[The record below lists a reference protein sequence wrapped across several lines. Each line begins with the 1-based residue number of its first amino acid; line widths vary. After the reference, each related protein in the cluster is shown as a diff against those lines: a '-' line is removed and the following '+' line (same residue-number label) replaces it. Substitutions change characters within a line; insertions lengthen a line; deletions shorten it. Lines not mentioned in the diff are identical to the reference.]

1 LHATSAATSN
11 GHYLPQSFLEVS
23 LSDLQDAAAR
33 FREHLI
39 GSALERR
46 GPSLGCSM
54 MYWIYDYPS
63 WVIGLLF
70 CGTFV
75 AFTWAGIFL
84 TRVTVHS
91 WLHRDKRANEM
102 VGLALSS
109 YFVLFGLLLGLV
121 AVATYQNY
129 ANVGDIVT
137 NEASSL
143 SALYREVSSLPPPIR
158 GELQQR
164 LREYTR
170 YTIEE
175 GWAQQRKGI
184 VPKGE
189 AVRSGLLVRTLMDF
203 EPSNQK
209 EQIIYEEALRQSVRR
224 NELSRQRLSN
234 VTTGL
239 PAVLW
244 WVVAVGAAIN
254 IILIWLQ
261 DMEIHVHLI
270 LGAALA
276 CILGLVIF
284 LIAELDNPFRGE
296 VSIGP
301 EAIVQVYENV
311 MNPRQTGTPEQ
322 AMAMLTRA
330 VAAVQ
335 ADKTK
340 ALAMFNTGEGG
351 FLDVDLYPYCFNVG
365 DGMIVADV
373 NQPKLVGQK
382 VMDLKDATGKPFGQE
397 LYKAMQKPEREITD
411 VSYMFPKP
419 GSDRQLA
426 PKVAFVT
433 RVGDLGCAVG
443 YYQSR

>member
-1 LHATSAATSN
+1 
-11 GHYLPQSFLEVS
+11 
-23 LSDLQDAAAR
+23 
-33 FREHLI
+33 
-39 GSALERR
+39 
-46 GPSLGCSM
+46 M

-70 CGTFV
+70 CGAFV
-75 AFTWAGIFL
+75 AFTWMGIFL
-84 TRVTVHS
+84 THVTG
-91 WLHRDKRANEM
+91 ANEM

-109 YFVLFGLLLGLV
+109 YFVLFGLLLGLL

-129 ANVGDIVT
+129 ANVHNIVT

-143 SALYREVSSLPPPIR
+143 AALYREISSLPQPSR
-158 GELQQR
+158 GQLQQR

-184 VPKGE
+184 VPNGE
-189 AVRSGLLVRTLMDF
+189 AVRSGLLIRTLMDF
-203 EPSNQK
+203 EPSN
-209 EQIIYEEALRQSVRR
+209 EREEIIYEDALRQSVHR
-224 NELSRQRLSN
+224 NELSNERLSN

-244 WVVAVGAAIN
+244 WVVAIGAAIN
-254 IILIWLQ
+254 MVLIWMQ
-261 DMEIHVHLI
+261 DMAFHIHLI
-270 LGAALA
+270 LGASLA
-276 CILGLVIF
+276 SILGLVIF

-301 EAIVQVYENV
+301 DAIAQVYKDV
-311 MNPRQTGTPEQ
+311 MKPRHTGTPEQ

-340 ALAMFNTGEGG
+340 ALAMFSTGEGG
-351 FLDVDLYPYCFNVG
+351 FLDEDLYPYCFNVG
-365 DGMIVADV
+365 DGRIVADV

-382 VMDLKDATGKPFGQE
+382 VTDLKDATGKPFGLE
-397 LYKAMQKPEREITD
+397 LYEAVQKSEREIAD

-419 GSDRQLA
+419 GSEQQLV

-443 YYQSR
+443 YYQ

>member
-1 LHATSAATSN
+1 
-11 GHYLPQSFLEVS
+11 
-23 LSDLQDAAAR
+23 
-33 FREHLI
+33 
-39 GSALERR
+39 
-46 GPSLGCSM
+46 M
-54 MYWIYDYPS
+54 MYWIYDYPG

-70 CGTFV
+70 CATLV
-75 AFTWAGIFL
+75 AFTWIGIFL
-84 TRVTVHS
+84 TRATVHS
-91 WLHRDKRANEM
+91 WLHREKRANEM

-109 YFVLFGLLLGLV
+109 YFVLFGLLLGLL

-129 ANVGDIVT
+129 SNVDDIVT

-143 SALYREVSSLPPPIR
+143 AALYREISSLPQPSR
-158 GELQQR
+158 GQLQQR

-189 AVRSGLLVRTLMDF
+189 VVRSGLLIRSLLDF
-203 EPSNQK
+203 EPSNDK
-209 EQIIYEEALRQSVRR
+209 EKLIYEDALRQSDHR
-224 NELSRQRLSN
+224 NELSRARLSN

-239 PAVLW
+239 PTVLW

-254 IILIWLQ
+254 VVLIWMQ
-261 DMEIHVHLI
+261 DMEVHVHMI

-276 CILGLVIF
+276 SILGLVIF

-296 VSIGP
+296 ISIGP
-301 EAIVQVYENV
+301 DAIARVYEDV
-311 MNPRQTGTPEQ
+311 MKPRQTATAEQ
-322 AMAMLTRA
+322 AMAMLARA
-330 VAAVQ
+330 ITAVK

-340 ALAMFNTGEGG
+340 ALAMFSTGEGG
-351 FLDVDLYPYCFNVG
+351 FLDEDLYPYCFNAG
-365 DGMIVADV
+365 DGIFVADV

-382 VMDLKDATGKPFGQE
+382 VMDLKDATGKPFGLE
-397 LYKAMQKPEREITD
+397 LYKAMQKSEGQITD

-419 GSDRQLA
+419 GSEQQLA

-443 YYQSR
+443 YYQ

>member
-1 LHATSAATSN
+1 
-11 GHYLPQSFLEVS
+11 
-23 LSDLQDAAAR
+23 
-33 FREHLI
+33 
-39 GSALERR
+39 
-46 GPSLGCSM
+46 M
-54 MYWIYDYPS
+54 MYWIYDYPG

-70 CGTFV
+70 CGTLV
-75 AFTWAGIFL
+75 AFTWVGILL
-84 TRVTVHS
+84 TRATVHS

-109 YFVLFGLLLGLV
+109 YFVLFGLLLGLL

-129 ANVGDIVT
+129 ATVGDIVT

-143 SALYREVSSLPPPIR
+143 GALYREISSLPQPSR
-158 GELQQR
+158 GQLQQR

-175 GWAQQRKGI
+175 GWAQQRNGI

-189 AVRSGLLVRTLMDF
+189 IVRSGLLIRSLLDF
-203 EPSNQK
+203 EPSSKK
-209 EQIIYEEALRQSVRR
+209 EELIYEDALHQSVHRA
-224 NELSRQRLSN
+224 ELSRARLSN

-254 IILIWLQ
+254 IVLIWMQ
-261 DMEIHVHLI
+261 DMEVHVHMI

-276 CILGLVIF
+276 SILGLVIF
-284 LIAELDNPFRGE
+284 LIAELDNPFRGG

-301 EAIVQVYENV
+301 DAIARVYEDV
-311 MNPRQTGTPEQ
+311 MKPRQTATPEQ
-322 AMAMLTRA
+322 AMAMLARA

-340 ALAMFNTGEGG
+340 ALAMFSTGEGG
-351 FLDVDLYPYCFNVG
+351 FLDEDLYPYCFNVD
-365 DGMIVADV
+365 DGRFVADV
-373 NQPKLVGQK
+373 NQPKLVGQN
-382 VMDLKDATGKPFGQE
+382 VMDLKDANGKAFGLE
-397 LYKAMQKPEREITD
+397 LYKAMQKSEGQITD

-419 GSDRQLA
+419 GSEQQLA

-443 YYQSR
+443 YYQ

>member
-1 LHATSAATSN
+1 
-11 GHYLPQSFLEVS
+11 
-23 LSDLQDAAAR
+23 
-33 FREHLI
+33 
-39 GSALERR
+39 
-46 GPSLGCSM
+46 

-75 AFTWAGIFL
+75 GFTWVGIFL

-91 WLHRDKRANEM
+91 WLHQEKRANEM

-129 ANVGDIVT
+129 ANVSVIVN

-143 SALYREVSSLPPPIR
+143 AALYREISSLPQPSR
-158 GELQQR
+158 DQLQQR

-189 AVRSGLLVRTLMDF
+189 AVRSGLLVRSLLDF
-203 EPSNQK
+203 EPSN
-209 EQIIYEEALRQSVRR
+209 EREEIIYGDALRQSVHR
-224 NELSRQRLSN
+224 NQLSQARLSN

-239 PAVLW
+239 PPVLW

-254 IILIWLQ
+254 IILIWMQ
-261 DMEIHVHLI
+261 DMEVHVHMI

-276 CILGLVIF
+276 SILGLVIF
-284 LIAELDNPFRGE
+284 LIAELDNPFRGQ

-301 EAIVQVYENV
+301 DAIARVYEDI
-311 MNPRQTGTPEQ
+311 MKPRQTATPEQ
-322 AMAMLTRA
+322 AMAMLARV
-330 VAAVQ
+330 VAAVH

-351 FLDVDLYPYCFNVG
+351 FLDEDLYPYCFNIG
-365 DGMIVADV
+365 DGRIVTDI
-373 NQPKLVGQK
+373 NQPTLVGQK
-382 VMDLKDATGKPFGQE
+382 AIDLKDATGKPFGLE
-397 LYKAMQKPEREITD
+397 LYQAAQKSEGEITD

-419 GSDRQLA
+419 GSEQQLA

-433 RVGDLGCAVG
+433 RIGDLVCAVG
-443 YYQSR
+443 YYQ

>member
-1 LHATSAATSN
+1 
-11 GHYLPQSFLEVS
+11 
-23 LSDLQDAAAR
+23 
-33 FREHLI
+33 
-39 GSALERR
+39 
-46 GPSLGCSM
+46 M

-63 WVIGLLF
+63 WFIGLLF
-70 CGTFV
+70 CVTFV
-75 AFTWAGIFL
+75 AFTWMGIFL

-91 WLHRDKRANEM
+91 WLHQEKRANEM

-109 YFVLFGLLLGLV
+109 FFVLFGLLLGLV

-129 ANVGDIVT
+129 SNVSDIVD

-143 SALYREVSSLPPPIR
+143 AALYREISSLPEPSR
-158 GELQQR
+158 GQLQQR

-189 AVRSGLLVRTLMDF
+189 VVRSGLLIRSLLDF
-203 EPSNQK
+203 EPSNEREK
-209 EQIIYEEALRQSVRR
+209 TIYADALRQSDHR
-224 NELSRQRLSN
+224 NELSRARLSN

-244 WVVAVGAAIN
+244 WVVAFGAAIN
-254 IILIWLQ
+254 IVLIWLQ
-261 DMEIHVHLI
+261 DMEVHVHLI

-276 CILGLVIF
+276 SILGLVIF

-301 EAIVQVYENV
+301 DAIARVYEDV
-311 MNPRQTGTPEQ
+311 MKPRQTGTSEQ

-330 VAAVQ
+330 VAAVR

-340 ALAMFNTGEGG
+340 AIAMFSAGEGG
-351 FLDVDLYPYCFNVG
+351 FLDEDLYPYCFNVG
-365 DGMIVADV
+365 GDGKIVADI

-382 VMDLKDATGKPFGQE
+382 AIDLTDATGKQFGLE
-397 LYKAMQKPEREITD
+397 LCEAMLKSEGEITD
-411 VSYMFPKP
+411 VSYVFPKP
-419 GSDRQLA
+419 GSEHHLA
-426 PKVAFVT
+426 QKVAFVT

-443 YYQSR
+443 YYQ

>member
-1 LHATSAATSN
+1 
-11 GHYLPQSFLEVS
+11 
-23 LSDLQDAAAR
+23 
-33 FREHLI
+33 
-39 GSALERR
+39 
-46 GPSLGCSM
+46 M

-70 CGTFV
+70 CSALV
-75 AFTWAGIFL
+75 AFTWIGIFL
-84 TRVTVHS
+84 TRATVHS
-91 WLHRDKRANEM
+91 WLHHEERANEM

-109 YFVLFGLLLGLV
+109 YFVLFGLLLGLL

-129 ANVGDIVT
+129 SNVDDIVT

-143 SALYREVSSLPPPIR
+143 AALYREISSLPQPSR
-158 GELQQR
+158 GQLQQR

-189 AVRSGLLVRTLMDF
+189 VVRSGLLIRSLLDF
-203 EPSNQK
+203 EPSNDK
-209 EQIIYEEALRQSVRR
+209 EKLIYEDALRQSDHR
-224 NELSRQRLSN
+224 NELSRARLSN

-239 PAVLW
+239 PTVLW
-244 WVVAVGAAIN
+244 WVVVAGAAIN
-254 IILIWLQ
+254 IVLIWMQ
-261 DMEIHVHLI
+261 DMEVHVHLI

-276 CILGLVIF
+276 SILGLVIF

-296 VSIGP
+296 ISIGP
-301 EAIVQVYENV
+301 DAIARVYEDV
-311 MNPRQTGTPEQ
+311 MKPRQTATAEQ
-322 AMAMLTRA
+322 AMAMLARA
-330 VAAVQ
+330 VAAVK

-340 ALAMFNTGEGG
+340 ALAMFSTGEGG
-351 FLDVDLYPYCFNVG
+351 FLDEDLYPYCFNAG
-365 DGMIVADV
+365 DGIFVADV

-382 VMDLKDATGKPFGQE
+382 VMDLKDATGKPFGLE
-397 LYKAMQKPEREITD
+397 LYKAMQKSEGQITD

-419 GSDRQLA
+419 GSEQQLA

-443 YYQSR
+443 YYQ

>member
-1 LHATSAATSN
+1 
-11 GHYLPQSFLEVS
+11 
-23 LSDLQDAAAR
+23 
-33 FREHLI
+33 
-39 GSALERR
+39 
-46 GPSLGCSM
+46 M
-54 MYWIYDYPS
+54 MYWIYDYPG

-70 CGTFV
+70 CGTLV
-75 AFTWAGIFL
+75 AFTWVGILL
-84 TRVTVHS
+84 TRATVHS
-91 WLHRDKRANEM
+91 WLHREKRANEM

-109 YFVLFGLLLGLV
+109 YFVLFGLLLGLL

-129 ANVGDIVT
+129 ATVGDIVT

-143 SALYREVSSLPPPIR
+143 AALYREISSLPQPSR
-158 GELQQR
+158 GQLQQR

-189 AVRSGLLVRTLMDF
+189 VVRSGLLVRSLLDF
-203 EPSNQK
+203 EPSNK
-209 EQIIYEEALRQSVRR
+209 REELIYEEALHQSVHRT
-224 NELSRQRLSN
+224 ELSRARLSN

-254 IILIWLQ
+254 IVLIWMQ
-261 DMEIHVHLI
+261 DMEVHVHMI

-276 CILGLVIF
+276 SILGLVIF
-284 LIAELDNPFRGE
+284 LIAELDNPFRGG

-301 EAIVQVYENV
+301 DAIARVYEDV
-311 MNPRQTGTPEQ
+311 MKPRQTATPEQ
-322 AMAMLTRA
+322 AMAMLARA
-330 VAAVQ
+330 VTAVK
-335 ADKTK
+335 ADRTK
-340 ALAMFNTGEGG
+340 ALAMFSSGEGG
-351 FLDVDLYPYCFNVG
+351 FLDEDLYPYCFNVG
-365 DGMIVADV
+365 DGRFVADV

-382 VMDLKDATGKPFGQE
+382 VVDLKDATGKPFGLE
-397 LYKAMQKPEREITD
+397 LYKAMQKSEGQITD

-419 GSDRQLA
+419 GSEQQLA
-426 PKVAFVT
+426 PKVALVT

-443 YYQSR
+443 YYQ

>member
-1 LHATSAATSN
+1 
-11 GHYLPQSFLEVS
+11 
-23 LSDLQDAAAR
+23 
-33 FREHLI
+33 
-39 GSALERR
+39 
-46 GPSLGCSM
+46 M
-54 MYWIYDYPS
+54 MYWIYDYPG

-70 CGTFV
+70 CATLV
-75 AFTWAGIFL
+75 AFTWIGIFL
-84 TRVTVHS
+84 TRATVHS
-91 WLHRDKRANEM
+91 WLHREKRANEM

-109 YFVLFGLLLGLV
+109 YFVLFGLLLGLL

-129 ANVGDIVT
+129 SNVDDIVT

-143 SALYREVSSLPPPIR
+143 AALYREISSLPQPIR
-158 GELQQR
+158 SELQQR

-189 AVRSGLLVRTLMDF
+189 VVRSGLLIRSLLDF
-203 EPSNQK
+203 EPSNDK
-209 EQIIYEEALRQSVRR
+209 EKLIYEDALRQSDHR
-224 NELSRQRLSN
+224 NELSRARLSN

-239 PAVLW
+239 PTVLW
-244 WVVAVGAAIN
+244 WVVVAGAAIN
-254 IILIWLQ
+254 IVLIWMQ
-261 DMEIHVHLI
+261 DMEVHVHMI

-276 CILGLVIF
+276 SILGLVIF

-296 VSIGP
+296 ISIGP
-301 EAIVQVYENV
+301 DAIARVYEDV
-311 MNPRQTGTPEQ
+311 MKPRQTATAEQ
-322 AMAMLTRA
+322 AMAMLARA
-330 VAAVQ
+330 VAAVK

-340 ALAMFNTGEGG
+340 ALAMFSTGEGG
-351 FLDVDLYPYCFNVG
+351 FLDEDLYPYCFNAG
-365 DGMIVADV
+365 DGIFVADV

-382 VMDLKDATGKPFGQE
+382 VMDLKDATGKPFGLE
-397 LYKAMQKPEREITD
+397 LYKAMQKSEGQITD

-419 GSDRQLA
+419 GSEQQLA

-443 YYQSR
+443 YYQ

>member
-1 LHATSAATSN
+1 
-11 GHYLPQSFLEVS
+11 
-23 LSDLQDAAAR
+23 
-33 FREHLI
+33 
-39 GSALERR
+39 
-46 GPSLGCSM
+46 M
-54 MYWIYDYPS
+54 MYWIYDYPG

-70 CGTFV
+70 CSTLV
-75 AFTWAGIFL
+75 AFTWVGIFL
-84 TRVTVHS
+84 TRATVHS
-91 WLHRDKRANEM
+91 WLHREKRANEM

-109 YFVLFGLLLGLV
+109 YFVLFGLLLGLL

-129 ANVGDIVT
+129 SNVDDIVT

-143 SALYREVSSLPPPIR
+143 AALYREISSLPQPSR
-158 GELQQR
+158 GQLQQR

-189 AVRSGLLVRTLMDF
+189 VVRSGLLIRSLLDF
-203 EPSNQK
+203 EPSNDK
-209 EQIIYEEALRQSVRR
+209 EKLIYEDALRQSDHR
-224 NELSRQRLSN
+224 NELSRARLSN

-239 PAVLW
+239 PTVLW
-244 WVVAVGAAIN
+244 WVVVAGAAIN
-254 IILIWLQ
+254 IVLIWMQ
-261 DMEIHVHLI
+261 DMEVHVHMI

-276 CILGLVIF
+276 SILGLVIF

-296 VSIGP
+296 ISIGP
-301 EAIVQVYENV
+301 DAIARVYEDV
-311 MNPRQTGTPEQ
+311 MKPRQTATAEQ
-322 AMAMLTRA
+322 AMAMLARA
-330 VAAVQ
+330 VAAVK

-340 ALAMFNTGEGG
+340 ALAMFSTGEGG
-351 FLDVDLYPYCFNVG
+351 FLDEDLYPYCFNAG
-365 DGMIVADV
+365 DGIFVADV

-382 VMDLKDATGKPFGQE
+382 VMDLKDATGKPFGLE
-397 LYKAMQKPEREITD
+397 LYKAMQKSEGQITD

-419 GSDRQLA
+419 GSEQQLA

-443 YYQSR
+443 YYQ

>member
-1 LHATSAATSN
+1 
-11 GHYLPQSFLEVS
+11 
-23 LSDLQDAAAR
+23 
-33 FREHLI
+33 
-39 GSALERR
+39 
-46 GPSLGCSM
+46 M
-54 MYWIYDYPS
+54 MYWIYNYPS

-70 CGTFV
+70 CGTLV
-75 AFTWAGIFL
+75 AFTWLGIFL
-84 TRVTVHS
+84 TRFTVHS
-91 WLHRDKRANEM
+91 WLHREKRANEM

-109 YFVLFGLLLGLV
+109 YFVLFGLLLGLL

-129 ANVGDIVT
+129 ASVDEIVT
-137 NEASSL
+137 NEASCL
-143 SALYREVSSLPPPIR
+143 AALYREISSLPQPVR
-158 GELQQR
+158 GQLQQR

-184 VPKGE
+184 MPKGE
-189 AVRSGLLVRTLMDF
+189 AVRSGLLIRSLMDF
-203 EPSNQK
+203 EPNNEK
-209 EQIIYEEALRQSVRR
+209 EQVIYVDALRQSVHR
-224 NELSRQRLSN
+224 NELSNERLAN

-244 WVVAVGAAIN
+244 WVVAAGAAIN
-254 IILIWLQ
+254 IVLIWMQ
-261 DMEIHVHLI
+261 DMELHVHLI

-276 CILGLVIF
+276 SILGLIIF

-296 VSIGP
+296 ISIGP
-301 EAIVQVYENV
+301 DAIARVYEDV
-311 MNPRQTGTPEQ
+311 MKPRQTGTPEQ

-340 ALAMFNTGEGG
+340 ALAMFSTGEGG
-351 FLDVDLYPYCFNVG
+351 FLDEDLYPYCFNVS
-365 DGMIVADV
+365 DGRFVADV

-382 VMDLKDATGKPFGQE
+382 VMDLKDATGKPFGLE
-397 LYKAMQKPEREITD
+397 LYKAMQKSEREITD

-419 GSDRQLA
+419 GSEQQLA

-443 YYQSR
+443 YYQ

>member
-1 LHATSAATSN
+1 
-11 GHYLPQSFLEVS
+11 
-23 LSDLQDAAAR
+23 
-33 FREHLI
+33 
-39 GSALERR
+39 
-46 GPSLGCSM
+46 M
-54 MYWIYDYPS
+54 MYWIYDYPG

-70 CGTFV
+70 CATLV
-75 AFTWAGIFL
+75 AFTWIGIFL
-84 TRVTVHS
+84 TRATVHS
-91 WLHRDKRANEM
+91 WLHREKRANEM

-109 YFVLFGLLLGLV
+109 YFVLFGLLLGLL

-129 ANVGDIVT
+129 SNVDDIVT

-143 SALYREVSSLPPPIR
+143 AALYREISSLPQPSR
-158 GELQQR
+158 GQLQQR

-189 AVRSGLLVRTLMDF
+189 VVRSGLLIRSLLDF
-203 EPSNQK
+203 EPSNDK
-209 EQIIYEEALRQSVRR
+209 EKLIYEDALRQSDHR
-224 NELSRQRLSN
+224 NELSRARLSN

-239 PAVLW
+239 PTVLW
-244 WVVAVGAAIN
+244 WVVVAGAAIN
-254 IILIWLQ
+254 IVLIWMQ
-261 DMEIHVHLI
+261 DMEVHVHLI

-276 CILGLVIF
+276 SILGLVIF

-296 VSIGP
+296 ISIGP
-301 EAIVQVYENV
+301 DAIARVYEDV
-311 MNPRQTGTPEQ
+311 MKPRQTATAEQ
-322 AMAMLTRA
+322 AMAMLARA
-330 VAAVQ
+330 VAAVK

-340 ALAMFNTGEGG
+340 ALAMFSTGEGG
-351 FLDVDLYPYCFNVG
+351 FLDEDLYPYCFNAG
-365 DGMIVADV
+365 DGIFVADV

-382 VMDLKDATGKPFGQE
+382 VMDLKDATGKPFGLE
-397 LYKAMQKPEREITD
+397 LYKAMQKSEGQITD

-419 GSDRQLA
+419 GSEQQLA

-443 YYQSR
+443 YYQ

>member
-1 LHATSAATSN
+1 
-11 GHYLPQSFLEVS
+11 
-23 LSDLQDAAAR
+23 
-33 FREHLI
+33 
-39 GSALERR
+39 
-46 GPSLGCSM
+46 M
-54 MYWIYDYPS
+54 MYWIYDYPG

-70 CGTFV
+70 CATLV
-75 AFTWAGIFL
+75 AFTWIGIFL
-84 TRVTVHS
+84 TRATVHS
-91 WLHRDKRANEM
+91 WLHREKRANEM

-109 YFVLFGLLLGLV
+109 YFVLFGLLLGLL

-129 ANVGDIVT
+129 SNVDDIVT

-143 SALYREVSSLPPPIR
+143 AALYREISSLPQPSR
-158 GELQQR
+158 GQLQQR

-189 AVRSGLLVRTLMDF
+189 VVRSGLLIRSLLDF
-203 EPSNQK
+203 EPSNDK
-209 EQIIYEEALRQSVRR
+209 EKLIYEDALRQSDHR
-224 NELSRQRLSN
+224 NELSRARLSN

-239 PAVLW
+239 PTVLW
-244 WVVAVGAAIN
+244 WVVVAGAAIN
-254 IILIWLQ
+254 IVLIWMQ
-261 DMEIHVHLI
+261 DMEVHVHLI
-270 LGAALA
+270 LGTALA
-276 CILGLVIF
+276 SILGLVIF
-284 LIAELDNPFRGE
+284 LIAELDNPFRGAI
-296 VSIGP
+296 SIGP
-301 EAIVQVYENV
+301 DAIARVYEDV

-330 VAAVQ
+330 VTAVK

-340 ALAMFNTGEGG
+340 ALAMFSTGEGG
-351 FLDVDLYPYCFNVG
+351 FLDEDLYPYCFNAG
-365 DGMIVADV
+365 DGIFVADV

-382 VMDLKDATGKPFGQE
+382 VMDLKDATGKPFGLE
-397 LYKAMQKPEREITD
+397 LYKAMQKSEGQITD

-419 GSDRQLA
+419 GSEQQLA

-443 YYQSR
+443 YYQ

>member
-1 LHATSAATSN
+1 
-11 GHYLPQSFLEVS
+11 
-23 LSDLQDAAAR
+23 
-33 FREHLI
+33 
-39 GSALERR
+39 
-46 GPSLGCSM
+46 M

-70 CGTFV
+70 CSTLV
-75 AFTWAGIFL
+75 AFTWIGIFL
-84 TRVTVHS
+84 TRATVHS
-91 WLHRDKRANEM
+91 WLHQEKRANEM

-129 ANVGDIVT
+129 ANVSDIVDK
-137 NEASSL
+137 EASSL
-143 SALYREVSSLPPPIR
+143 SALYREISGLPQPIR
-158 GELQQR
+158 GQLQQR
-164 LREYTR
+164 LREYAR

-189 AVRSGLLVRTLMDF
+189 AVRSGLLIRSLLDF
-203 EPSNQK
+203 EPSNEREK
-209 EQIIYEEALRQSVRR
+209 IIYEDALRQSVHR
-224 NELSRQRLSN
+224 NELSRARLSN

-239 PAVLW
+239 PTVLW

-254 IILIWLQ
+254 IVLIWMQ
-261 DMEIHVHLI
+261 DMEVHVHMI

-276 CILGLVIF
+276 SILGLVIF
-284 LIAELDNPFRGE
+284 LIAELDNPFRGA

-301 EAIVQVYENV
+301 DAIARVYDDV
-311 MNPRQTGTPEQ
+311 MKPRQSATPVQ

-330 VAAVQ
+330 VAAVK

-340 ALAMFNTGEGG
+340 ALAMFSTGEGG
-351 FLDVDLYPYCFNVG
+351 FLDEDLYPYCFNAG
-365 DGMIVADV
+365 DGRFVADV

-382 VMDLKDATGKPFGQE
+382 VMDLKDATGKPFGLE
-397 LYKAMQKPEREITD
+397 LYKAMQKSEGQITD

-419 GSDRQLA
+419 GSEQQLA

-443 YYQSR
+443 YYQ